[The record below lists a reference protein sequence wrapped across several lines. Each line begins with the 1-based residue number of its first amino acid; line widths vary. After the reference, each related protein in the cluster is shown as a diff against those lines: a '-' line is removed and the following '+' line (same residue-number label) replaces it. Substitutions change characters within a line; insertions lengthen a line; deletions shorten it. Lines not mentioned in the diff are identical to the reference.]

1 MSVRARAVDI
11 LVNDLRREWRSRFAV
26 NAVLVFVAAAL
37 FVAAFLL
44 KATEIGL
51 FAQSGLLWL
60 ILLFA
65 GLSSL
70 SRSFVAEAD
79 RHTDQLLRWHA
90 DPLAVFFGKFGFNLL
105 FTLGFASVTV
115 FLYAV
120 LLRIG
125 PESPGILAVALF
137 LGCLGFT
144 AVATLMAA
152 LVSQT
157 NQRHSLF
164 SVIALPLLVP
174 LLLIAGQLTHIGF
187 SGASN
192 TTWLNDALALLGY
205 AGTMITASAL
215 LFETIW
221 EA

>member
-1 MSVRARAVDI
+1 M
-11 LVNDLRREWRSRFAV
+11 
-26 NAVLVFVAAAL
+26 
-37 FVAAFLL
+37 
-44 KATEIGL
+44 
-51 FAQSGLLWL
+51 
-60 ILLFA
+60 
-65 GLSSL
+65 
-70 SRSFVAEAD
+70 
-79 RHTDQLLRWHA
+79 
-90 DPLAVFFGKFGFNLL
+90 AVFFGKFGFNLL

>member
-1 MSVRARAVDI
+1 MPFPARAVDI
-11 LVNDLRREWRSRFAV
+11 LANDLRREWRSRFAV
-26 NAVLVFVAAAL
+26 NSVLVFVATAL

-51 FAQSGLLWL
+51 EAQSGLLWL

-79 RHTDQLLRWHA
+79 RQTDRLLRWHA

-115 FLYAV
+115 VLYAI
-120 LLRIG
+120 LLRIE
-125 PESPGILAVALF
+125 PESPGILALALV
-137 LGCLGFT
+137 LGSLGFN
-144 AVATLMAA
+144 AVSTLMAA

-157 NQRHSLF
+157 TQRHSLF
-164 SVIALPLLVP
+164 SVVAIPLLVP
-174 LLLIAGQLTHIGF
+174 LLLIAGRLTHIGF
-187 SGASN
+187 LGASN
-192 TTWLNDALALLGY
+192 TTWLNDVAALVGY
-205 AGTMITASAL
+205 AGAMITASAL